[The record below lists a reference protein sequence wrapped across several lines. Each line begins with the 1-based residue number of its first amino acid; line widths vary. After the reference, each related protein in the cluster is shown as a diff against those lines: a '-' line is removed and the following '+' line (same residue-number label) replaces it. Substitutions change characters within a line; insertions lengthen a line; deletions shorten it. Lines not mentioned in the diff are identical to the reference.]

1 MNRKFSLAALLL
13 CMLVLASA
21 VQAQRTEISI
31 GLSEQFFDT
40 VIDALFQSGEP
51 PEFSI
56 AGTEANDAKFVP
68 ASLNLKAANC
78 RESIRLKRESGGVRT
93 AVRFRGGKI
102 LAPLAFHGS
111 YNPPFVGC
119 VDFSGWAETSID
131 LSFDEANQ
139 QLVARASVLNVSL
152 DGTGGVG
159 GNVIARMV
167 QTAIDRKI
175 NPIEILKLDKI
186 SFMLPVQG
194 SSNLSMK
201 AVGVRHELRDGAMNV
216 YIAYELTKR

>member
-1 MNRKFSLAALLL
+1 MKRKYSFAALLVSV
-13 CMLVLASA
+13 MLITSA
-21 VQAQRTEISI
+21 AHGQRTEISI

-56 AGTEANDAKFVP
+56 AGTGNNDVRIIP
-68 ASLNLKAANC
+68 ASVGSKAANC
-78 RESIRLKRESGGVRT
+78 RESIRLKRESGGMRT

-102 LAPLAFHGS
+102 LAPLAFKGS

-139 QLVARASVLNVSL
+139 QLIARASVLNVSL

-175 NPIEILKLDKI
+175 NPIEVLKLDKI

-194 SSNLSMK
+194 SSNLAMK

-216 YIAYELTKR
+216 FIAYELTKS

>member
-1 MNRKFSLAALLL
+1 MNRKFSFAALLVG
-13 CMLVLASA
+13 MLVLTSA
-21 VQAQRTEISI
+21 AQAQRTEISI

-56 AGTEANDAKFVP
+56 SGTGDNEARFVP
-68 ASLNLKAANC
+68 ASLTSNASNC

-102 LAPLAFHGS
+102 LAPLAFNGS

-131 LSFDEANQ
+131 LSFDEGTQ
-139 QLVARASVLNVSL
+139 QLIARATVLNVSL

-194 SSNLSMK
+194 SSNLAMK

-216 YIAYELTKR
+216 FIAYELTKS